1 MAIERAYAWQGLPGS
16 REDIP
21 KCFASHVPGD
31 STASPAGA
39 GGGSLA
45 PDASRF
51 RETSVERSETD
62 QSLFEKLQD
71 GLQSFFDAVSNFGK
85 SDGKSPGSVAAGV
98 VCGLV
103 AGLTLGNAEAM
114 QKIGPGIHR
123 AFNAF
128 GTTFDTNADDALRKL
143 FSGFCAFSS
152 LLRTVNPILVEIASQ
167 TQDGAAKL
175 IVGTAALVLQAVY
188 VGTSFIGSLLTARDA
203 IRDVPKEKD
212 LSSLTER
219 IRAKLNEQ
227 FKEFLEAENKFDYLK
242 DFIERQIQAQRE
254 ILKNAG
260 MKGGLNSAR
269 EVLLCAGAVLSL
281 VALAAS
287 APALLIAAGVCNLAA
302 NISEIKIAGMD
313 WKTANNKV
321 NELGAC
327 KQQLEGELEKI
338 DRGAP
343 QHAELRKKLEL
354 IVKELDGAEKDRHL
368 ALVRFVKGS
377 VGAIVAVSSIVTG
390 TLFLALKIT
399 VPWWPLIATVLS
411 MLCVTALG
419 TYNVALRCSNDRAR
433 AQAAVDRTAASP
445 AAQG

>member
-1 MAIERAYAWQGLPGS
+1 MAIERAHAWQGLPGS

-31 STASPAGA
+31 STASPAGTGA
-39 GGGSLA
+39 DSLA

-51 RETSVERSETD
+51 RENSIERSETD
-62 QSLFEKLQD
+62 QGLFEKLQD
-71 GLQSFFDAVSNFGK
+71 GLQSFFDAISNFGK

-103 AGLTLGNAEAM
+103 AVLTLANVEAL
-114 QKIGPGIHR
+114 QNIGPEIHR

-128 GTTFDTNADDALRKL
+128 GTMLDTNADDALRKV

-152 LLRTVNPILVEIASQ
+152 LLRTVNPILMEISSQ
-167 TQDGAAKL
+167 TQDGATKL

-188 VGTSFIGSLLTARDA
+188 VGTSFIASLLAARDA

-212 LSSLTER
+212 LPSLIER

-227 FKEFLEAENKFDYLK
+227 FREFIAVENKFDYLK
-242 DFIERQIQAQRE
+242 NFMERQIRAQRE

-260 MKGGLNSAR
+260 MKGGLTSAR

-287 APALLIAAGVCNLAA
+287 APALLIAAGACNFVA
-302 NISEIKIAGMD
+302 NISEIKIARMD

-321 NELGAC
+321 NELVAC
-327 KQQLEGELEKI
+327 KQQLEIELGKT
-338 DRGAP
+338 DSGAP

-354 IVKELDGAEKDRHL
+354 VVKELNGAEKDRHL
-368 ALVRFVKGS
+368 ALVRFVKGT
-377 VGAIVAVSSIVTG
+377 VGAIAAVSSIVTG

-419 TYNVALRCSNDRAR
+419 AYNFALRCSNDRAR
-433 AQAAVDRTAASP
+433 AQAAIDRAAASP